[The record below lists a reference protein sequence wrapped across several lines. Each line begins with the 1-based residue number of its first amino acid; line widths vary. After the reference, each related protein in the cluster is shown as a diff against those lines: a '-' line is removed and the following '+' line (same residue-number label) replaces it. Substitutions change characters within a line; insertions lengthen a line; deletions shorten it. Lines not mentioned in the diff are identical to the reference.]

1 MHLFIQRHAERII
14 AFLFGLAPLIL
25 LTTMIRFIIEDRA
38 LYFTPAE
45 ILRVV
50 TIAPF
55 LGAIPLVI
63 WKTYVKLRYL

>member
-1 MHLFIQRHAERII
+1 MQRHAERLI
-14 AFLFGLAPLIL
+14 ALLFGLAPVIL
-25 LTTMIRFIIEDRA
+25 LVAMTKFIMEDRA

-45 ILRVV
+45 VLRVI

-55 LGAIPLVI
+55 LGAIPFII

>member
-1 MHLFIQRHAERII
+1 MHLFIQRHAEKII
-14 AFLFGLAPLIL
+14 ALLFGLAPLIL
-25 LTTMIRFIIEDRA
+25 LVAMTRFIFEDRA

-45 ILRVV
+45 ILRVI

-55 LGAIPLVI
+55 LGAIPFMI